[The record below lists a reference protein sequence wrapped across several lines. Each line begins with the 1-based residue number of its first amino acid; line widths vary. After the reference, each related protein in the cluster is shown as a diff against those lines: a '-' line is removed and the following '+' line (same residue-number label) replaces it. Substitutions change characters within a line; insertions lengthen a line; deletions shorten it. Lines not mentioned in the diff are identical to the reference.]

1 MTVTDAQVSD
11 AAQRLSRDLRNT
23 GRAADVRLIEHFSAN
38 LRRLIDDPTYFVE
51 RLVEDVQQ
59 DILDGVEVWP
69 PCPQHPN
76 HPLWDHDGAW
86 HCDQER
92 TPIASLGSLS

>member
-1 MTVTDAQVSD
+1 MTLTDAHVSD
-11 AAQRLSRDLRNT
+11 AVQRLSSDLRST
-23 GRAADVRLIEHFSAN
+23 GRAADVCIIGHFSAI
-38 LRRLIDDPTYFVE
+38 LRSLINDPTDFVE

-76 HPLWDHDGAW
+76 HPLWYHDGAW
-86 HCDQER
+86 HCDQEK
-92 TPIASLGSLS
+92 TAVAPLGSLR

>member
-1 MTVTDAQVSD
+1 VAIADTQVSD
-11 AAQRLSRDLRNT
+11 AVERLSRDLRNT
-23 GRAADVRLIEHFSAN
+23 GRTRNLYLIEHFSAN
-38 LRRLIDDPTYFVE
+38 LRSVIDDPNWFVE

-76 HPLWDHDGAW
+76 HPLWYHDGAW
-86 HCDQER
+86 YCDQAG
-92 TPIASLGSLS
+92 TPIAALGSLA